1 MPLAALIAA
10 TVIVLGFIGLV
21 AYVVTVALHAVVNAN
36 TEGARMTER
45 MVREQTKLAVGEH
58 QDPTELIEA
67 SGAAVASAIA
77 AAYGP
82 VTAPVAPADMD
93 KTMAEMLEEAGAD
106 GIELD
111 DEDVADWT
119 DAFIPDPGG
128 PMGPGAVAV
137 DMRGRTVN
145 VFDVEQAGEFGD

>member
-10 TVIVLGFIGLV
+10 TVVLLGFIGLV
-21 AYVVTVALHAVVNAN
+21 AYVVSVAMRAVVDGYQ
-36 TEGARMTER
+36 EGSLMTRQMVADARVQGPDVT
-45 MVREQTKLAVGEH
+45 QL
-58 QDPTELIEA
+58 LEA
-67 SGAAVASAIA
+67 SGTAITGA
-77 AAYGP
+77 IQAAYGP
-82 VTAPVAPADMD
+82 VMAPAQTADMD

-145 VFDVEQAGEFGD
+145 VFDVDAPGEFGD